1 METKNRKVWIFHD
14 NELFIIFA
22 FDSNDLSSTEQIL
35 NSPKRDVPVLGADI
49 IAQTFAG
56 NNPDK
61 ILYDANKDTSGQIWV
76 LLKYLS
82 EMFQKQLFH
91 SNYKLFINNWL
102 NSD

>member
-1 METKNRKVWIFHD
+1 M
-14 NELFIIFA
+14 FA

-61 ILYDANKDTSGQIWV
+61 ILYDANKELNCYTSGQIWV
-76 LLKYLS
+76 LLKYVRNVS
-82 EMFQKQLFH
+82 KQLFH